1 MPTAIICI
9 PFIRSAI
16 EMLRANR
23 TTPMVS
29 GCINTK
35 ADTAMLSAPTPTR
48 KPLDH
53 LDISLFIIPCTILA
67 IPLNS
72 NANAPNNIKNSAVC
86 IGNDITRMPNAT
98 TSAPSP
104 ILVSRDDLVGD
115 GAIPIAI
122 LSNPTI
128 SKATENNR
136 IIVYIAIP
144 GYVKII
150 IENIIE
156 IAPKPICTKRNQLG
170 DFVLS

>member
-1 MPTAIICI
+1 
-9 PFIRSAI
+9 
-16 EMLRANR
+16 
-23 TTPMVS
+23 
-29 GCINTK
+29 
-35 ADTAMLSAPTPTR
+35 
-48 KPLDH
+48 
-53 LDISLFIIPCTILA
+53 
-67 IPLNS
+67 
-72 NANAPNNIKNSAVC
+72 
-86 IGNDITRMPNAT
+86 MPNAT

-170 DFVLS
+170 DFLLS